1 MSISLAVD
9 ILQTVEHH
17 EAHPQHGVEGPGV
30 LAAAEELV
38 KVGAESVDDEEP
50 ELDLL
55 EGEGA
60 AGVQPR
66 HRHRAQLPVHR
77 LPVRAVTL
85 QTQTDNKK

>member
-1 MSISLAVD
+1 MLSPNR
-9 ILQTVEHH
+9 
-17 EAHPQHGVEGPGV
+17 EAGVEGPGI

-85 QTQTDNKK
+85 QTQTGNRK